1 MNSSSRAIGGS
12 LLSAGA
18 GVASSG
24 ESNMLERLRAEM
36 KALFDSRETKDQLVQ
51 RLYAQHE
58 EERSAFIVRFNKQA
72 ESLIRPTFVEFERWV
87 AGQGLACHVDMQ
99 KGIYTP
105 THRASAFVRFG
116 IGVRSSAERRAGSVV
131 RGNFVNVWAD
141 TTARMLMVS
150 HVGPVPAKLEQG
162 LRDTLA
168 LEDLDATFL
177 RRHLSVLVQ
186 PFFGCSVDELANV
199 PPGR

>member
-12 LLSAGA
+12 LLSTGA
-18 GVASSG
+18 GIASSG

-51 RLYAQHE
+51 RLYAKHE

-72 ESLIRPTFVEFERWV
+72 ESLILPTFVEFERWV
-87 AGQGLACHVDMQ
+87 AGQGLACYVDMQ

-116 IGVRSSAERRAGSVV
+116 IGVRSSADRRTGSVV

-150 HVGPVPAKLEQG
+150 HVGPVPAKLDRD
-162 LRDTLA
+162 LRDTVA
-168 LEDLDATFL
+168 LEDLDKTFL

-186 PFFGCSVDELANV
+186 PFFDYSVDERANV
-199 PPGR
+199 PPVR

>member
-1 MNSSSRAIGGS
+1 MNSSSRTMGGS
-12 LLSAGA
+12 LLPSNAS
-18 GVASSG
+18 VASSG

-58 EERSAFIVRFNKQA
+58 KERSAFIARFNEQA
-72 ESLIRPTFVEFERWV
+72 ESLILPTFVEFERWV
-87 AGQGLACHVDMQ
+87 AGQGLACYVDMQ
-99 KGIYTP
+99 EGVYTP

-116 IGVRSSAERRAGSVV
+116 IGVRSSADRRAGSVV

-150 HVGPVPAKLEQG
+150 HVGPVAAKLDVG
-162 LRDTLA
+162 LRDTLE
-168 LEDLDATFL
+168 LEDLDKTFL

-186 PFFGCSVDELANV
+186 PFFDCSVDERAHV